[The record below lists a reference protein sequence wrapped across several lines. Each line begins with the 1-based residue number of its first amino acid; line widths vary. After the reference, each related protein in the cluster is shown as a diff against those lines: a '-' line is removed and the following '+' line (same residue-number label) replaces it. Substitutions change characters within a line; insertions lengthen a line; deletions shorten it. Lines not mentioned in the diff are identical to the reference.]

1 MCLLDAT
8 DPLETGISPRPRAR
22 GFGQDVVDGAEFDQV
37 VLLHWR
43 KVFRF
48 ILVSLR
54 DREAAETLTQD
65 CFLNAYRGFES
76 FRYDSSVETWLM
88 RIAVNLIRDYARDRR
103 VQFWRRAGA
112 VALQV
117 ETVGSKLPDGRSSP
131 EISAQVNQ
139 ELAAVWAAAETLPQR
154 QRTVFHLRFRENM
167 DLRSIA
173 EATGMKEG
181 TVKAHLFSA
190 KRLIRERVDRDQLSK
205 CRVNELALD

>member
-1 MCLLDAT
+1 M
-8 DPLETGISPRPRAR
+8 
-22 GFGQDVVDGAEFDQV
+22 
-37 VLLHWR
+37 
-43 KVFRF
+43 
-48 ILVSLR
+48 
-54 DREAAETLTQD
+54 
-65 CFLNAYRGFES
+65 
-76 FRYDSSVETWLM
+76 
-88 RIAVNLIRDYARDRR
+88 
-103 VQFWRRAGA
+103 QFWRRAGA

-154 QRTVFHLRFRENM
+154 QRTVFHLRFREDM